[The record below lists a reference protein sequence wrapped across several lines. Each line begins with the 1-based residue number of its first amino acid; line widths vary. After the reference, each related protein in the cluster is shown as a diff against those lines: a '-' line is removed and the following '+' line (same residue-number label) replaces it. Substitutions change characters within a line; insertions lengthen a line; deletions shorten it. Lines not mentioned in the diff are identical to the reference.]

1 MSALNME
8 SYATLMALTQCCT
21 ENGNVGLTQ
30 PTTITYIEVK
40 MDLEKEARVFMRRKY
55 ENMDFEAYQKDAK
68 ETAIYPSEKA
78 LEYLS
83 LGLASEAGEVAGIVS
98 KWLRGDKKQVN
109 VKEMTKELGDV
120 LWFLSCLADE
130 LGLDFAEIAVYNIKK
145 LTDRQARGVLK
156 GNGDNR

>member
-1 MSALNME
+1 MGFLQDAKKETAFLGSMRSRSAFN
-8 SYATLMALTQCCT
+8 
-21 ENGNVGLTQ
+21 
-30 PTTITYIEVK
+30 I
-40 MDLEKEARVFMRRKY
+40 
-55 ENMDFEAYQKDAK
+55 YQKLAK

-98 KWLRGDKKQVN
+98 KWLRGDEKQVN

-145 LTDRQARGVLK
+145 LADRQARGVIK